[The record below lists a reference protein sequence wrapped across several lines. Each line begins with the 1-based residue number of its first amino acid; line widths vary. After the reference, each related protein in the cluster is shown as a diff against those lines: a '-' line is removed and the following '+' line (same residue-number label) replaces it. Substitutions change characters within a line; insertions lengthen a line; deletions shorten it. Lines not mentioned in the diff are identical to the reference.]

1 MTRKEPS
8 HLTELSLSE
17 LARIRLLLD
26 GQSVIDWSRLYC
38 RDFDDVDELLARV
51 GIAHDESEDWARLME
66 LHQLALGY
74 LEIHEYGPIEQ
85 EVRDPHDV
93 RQLLLMASQD
103 TGLQRDACAVLKVM
117 HIIHHAAGREL
128 VHRLS
133 VPTAELFFRIERDVY
148 HAVDEMKRKGISIV
162 EWASSRKTEHS
173 IITKLLCRKD
183 SQAAQLHDRLRFR
196 IVTETVDDVL
206 GVLAH
211 LCRYSIPFGYVV
223 PGESRNELIDFE
235 STLRN
240 DFRLRKLWKSLQT
253 VVVQQAEQVRDNHFT
268 ASSYRDVNFVVDMA
282 VRVDDVV
289 DAIPDFD
296 SRRSGRVVFLLAEFQ
311 IVDRQQHV
319 LNQTG
324 ESAHEEYK
332 ARQVDRAVRRL
343 RCEVDNVS
351 D

>member
-1 MTRKEPS
+1 MTREQTL
-8 HLTELSLSE
+8 HLTELSLSDI
-17 LARIRLLLD
+17 ARIRLLLN

-38 RDFDDVDELLARV
+38 RHLADVDELLTRV
-51 GIAHDESEDWARLME
+51 GLAHDQSEDWARLME

-74 LEIHEYGPIEQ
+74 LEVHDYGDIEQ

-103 TGLQRDACAVLKVM
+103 THLQRDACAVLKVM

-148 HAVDEMKRKGISIV
+148 HAVDEMKRQGISIV

-173 IITKLLCRKD
+173 IITKLLCRTD

-211 LCRYSIPFGYVV
+211 LCHHSIPFGYVV
-223 PGESRNELIDFE
+223 PGESRNELVDFE

-240 DFRLRKLWKSLQT
+240 DFRLRKLWRELQPLA
-253 VVVQQAEQVRDNHFT
+253 VQSGEPVRDNHFT

-282 VRVDDVV
+282 IRVDDVV
-289 DAIPDFD
+289 GSIPDFD

-324 ESAHEEYK
+324 DSAHARYK
-332 ARQVDRAVRRL
+332 ARQVERAVRRL
-343 RCEVDNVS
+343 KCDFESAD

>member
-1 MTRKEPS
+1 MTTHELS
-8 HLTELSLSE
+8 HLNELSLSD
-17 LARIRLLLD
+17 LARVNLLLD

-38 RDFDDVDELLARV
+38 HDLSDVDELLARV
-51 GIAHDESEDWARLME
+51 GLAHDESEDWARLME

-74 LEIHEYGPIEQ
+74 LDLHEYGEIAS

-93 RQLLLMASQD
+93 RNLLLIASQD
-103 TGLQRDACAVLKVM
+103 TLLQRDACAVLKVM

-133 VPTAELFFRIERDVY
+133 IPTAELFFRIERDVY
-148 HAVDEMKRKGISIV
+148 QAVDDMKRKGISIV

-196 IVTETVDDVL
+196 IVTDTVDDVL

-211 LCRYSIPFGYVV
+211 LCRHVIPFGYVV

-240 DFRLRKLWKSLQT
+240 DFRLRRLWRELQPP
-253 VVVQQAEQVRDNHFT
+253 VSQQVEPVRDNHFT

-282 VRVDDVV
+282 IRVDDVV
-289 DAIPDFD
+289 GVIPDFD
-296 SRRSGRVVFLLAEFQ
+296 SRGSGRVVFLLAEFQ
-311 IVDRQQHV
+311 IVDREQHA
-319 LNQTG
+319 LN
-324 ESAHEEYK
+324 
-332 ARQVDRAVRRL
+332 
-343 RCEVDNVS
+343 
-351 D
+351 

>member
-1 MTRKEPS
+1 MTTHELS
-8 HLTELSLSE
+8 HLNELSLSD
-17 LARIRLLLD
+17 LARVNLLLD

-38 RDFDDVDELLARV
+38 HDLSDVDELLARV
-51 GIAHDESEDWARLME
+51 GLAHDESEDWARLME

-74 LEIHEYGPIEQ
+74 LDLHEYGEIAS

-93 RQLLLMASQD
+93 RNLLLIASQD
-103 TGLQRDACAVLKVM
+103 TLFQRDACAVLKVM

-133 VPTAELFFRIERDVY
+133 IPTAELFFRIERDVY
-148 HAVDEMKRKGISIV
+148 QAVDDMKRKGISIV

-196 IVTETVDDVL
+196 IVTDTVDDVL

-211 LCRYSIPFGYVV
+211 LCRHVIPFGYVV

-240 DFRLRKLWKSLQT
+240 DFRLRRLWRELQPP
-253 VVVQQAEQVRDNHFT
+253 VRQQAEPVRDNHFT

-282 VRVDDVV
+282 IRVDDVV
-289 DAIPDFD
+289 GVIPDFD
-296 SRRSGRVVFLLAEFQ
+296 SRGSGRVVFLLAEFQ
-311 IVDRQQHV
+311 IVDREQHA

-324 ESAHEEYK
+324 ESAHDRYK

-343 RCEVDNVS
+343 RCDIED
-351 D
+351 

>member
-1 MTRKEPS
+1 MDHNELS
-8 HLTELSLSE
+8 HLTELSLSD
-17 LARIRLLLD
+17 LARVSLLLD
-26 GQSVIDWSRLYC
+26 GQSVIDWSRLHC
-38 RDFDDVDELLARV
+38 RDLDDVDELLTRV
-51 GIAHDESEDWARLME
+51 GLAHDESEDWARLME

-74 LEIHEYGPIEQ
+74 LDIHEYGEIATGVRAPRD
-85 EVRDPHDV
+85 VRD
-93 RQLLLMASQD
+93 LLLIASQD
-103 TGLQRDACAVLKVM
+103 TILQRDACAVLKVM

-133 VPTAELFFRIERDVY
+133 IPTAELFFRIERDVY
-148 HAVDEMKRKGISIV
+148 QAVDEMKRKGISIV

-196 IVTETVDDVL
+196 IVTDTVDDVL

-240 DFRLRKLWKSLQT
+240 DFRLRRLWKELEP
-253 VVVQQAEQVRDNHFT
+253 VRGQAPEAVRDNHFT

-282 VRVDDVV
+282 IRVDDVV

-311 IVDRQQHV
+311 IVDREQHA

-324 ESAHEEYK
+324 ESAHDQYK

-343 RCEVDNVS
+343 RCDLE
-351 D
+351 